1 MGWKRWARARSCKT
15 LKAVGQGAPLGFKH
29 GNDMIRFGFQEA
41 HSGWWL
47 QNRFS
52 IILRIK
58 RTDTVGLSTEQ
69 IADMFQLLLVF
80 SGPAEGMSMH
90 RTPSSNVQGNRR
102 KPRQQSVMEA
112 KKAILMSSVKWCRA
126 VGIIP
131 GKYPLD
137 LLSWRSLAN
146 LLGAVSSSIQQQGM
160 RTKSNCTDVKC
171 AVSSNSQAIF
181 I

>member
-1 MGWKRWARARSCKT
+1 MGRKRWARARSCKT

-69 IADMFQLLLVF
+69 IADMFQLLLLVF
-80 SGPAEGMSMH
+80 SGPAEG
-90 RTPSSNVQGNRR
+90 N
-102 KPRQQSVMEA
+102 E
-112 KKAILMSSVKWCRA
+112 RA
-126 VGIIP
+126 Q
-131 GKYPLD
+131 D
-137 LLSWRSLAN
+137 
-146 LLGAVSSSIQQQGM
+146 
-160 RTKSNCTDVKC
+160 T
-171 AVSSNSQAIF
+171 
-181 I
+181 